1 MNRSE
6 PDLRPSPTD
15 VIELLLVLAIL
26 IVAAVWWRRRSISM
40 AHGSSPGHQGPD
52 EETLAALRA
61 AGADLSKPTEV
72 NFYLYLP
79 TEGHAQSAADVARRE
94 GYAAVVRPPT
104 EGYTTW
110 LCRLTRIMPPHAA
123 EIARATARLEELA
136 TSLGG
141 EYDGW
146 EAAVASSA
154 P

>member
-1 MNRSE
+1 
-6 PDLRPSPTD
+6 
-15 VIELLLVLAIL
+15 VIELLLILAIL
-26 IVAAVWWRRRSISM
+26 IVAAIWWRRRSTSA
-40 AHGSSPGHQGPD
+40 AHRLPPPDQTPD
-52 EETLAALRA
+52 EQTLAALRA

-79 TEGHAQSAADVARRE
+79 TEGHAHSVAGVARRE
-94 GYAAVVRPPT
+94 GYAADVQPPT

-123 EIARATARLEELA
+123 EIARATARLEALA

-146 EAAVASSA
+146 EAAVA